1 MKILL
6 VDDHQVVR
14 QGLKQMLADEYP
26 KAAFGE
32 AGTAAEAVQ
41 AIHRQKWDLVLL
53 DLNLPGR
60 GGLDALG
67 DFKAAQPLLPVLVLS
82 MHPEAEFAVQALR
95 AGAAGYLTKQSAA
108 EELLAAVQKA
118 LEGGRYIT
126 ASLAEKLAADVAGDN
141 RQLPH
146 EELSP
151 REFET
156 LRRLAAGHSVKEISS
171 SLGLSSKTVSTY
183 RARVLEKLKLRTTV
197 DLARYAMEHGLVK

>member
-108 EELLAAVQKA
+108 EELLAAVQQA

-156 LRRLAAGHSVKEISS
+156 LRRLATGHSVKEISS

-197 DLARYAMEHGLVK
+197 DLARYAMEHGLVG

>member
-197 DLARYAMEHGLVK
+197 DLARYAMEHGLVG

>member
-26 KAAFGE
+26 KAVFGE

-41 AIHRQKWDLVLL
+41 AIHGQKWDLVLL

-118 LEGGRYIT
+118 LVGGRYIT
-126 ASLAEKLAADVAGDN
+126 ASLAEKLAADVAGDA

-156 LRRLAAGHSVKEISS
+156 LRRLAAGDSVKEISAT
-171 SLGLSSKTVSTY
+171 LGLSSKTVSTY
-183 RARVLEKLKLRTTV
+183 RARVLEKLNLRTTV

>member
-156 LRRLAAGHSVKEISS
+156 LRRLAAGHSVKEISAT
-171 SLGLSSKTVSTY
+171 LGLSSKTVSTY
-183 RARVLEKLKLRTTV
+183 RARVLEKLNLRTTV
-197 DLARYAMEHGLVK
+197 DLARYAIEHGLVK